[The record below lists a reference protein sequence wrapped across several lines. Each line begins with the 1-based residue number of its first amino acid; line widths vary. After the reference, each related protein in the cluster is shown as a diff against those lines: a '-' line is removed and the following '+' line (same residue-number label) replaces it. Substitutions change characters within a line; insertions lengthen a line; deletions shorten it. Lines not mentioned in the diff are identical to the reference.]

1 MLRTLALGDAVQFGA
16 LEQIKAKGVT
26 LHKWPQETLDLLESA
41 WQEVVGEMASEDED
55 FARVWASLKSFREE
69 YKIWGDLGYLD

>member
-55 FARVWASLKSFREE
+55 FARVWTSLKSFREE
-69 YKIWGDLGYLD
+69 YKVWGDLGYLD